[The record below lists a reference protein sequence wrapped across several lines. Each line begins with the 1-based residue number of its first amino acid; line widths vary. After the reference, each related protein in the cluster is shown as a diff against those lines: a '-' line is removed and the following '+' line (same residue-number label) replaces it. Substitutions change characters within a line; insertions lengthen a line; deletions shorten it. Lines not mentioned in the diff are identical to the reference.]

1 MKIEVLLTDKVE
13 KIDNFENNRKLF
25 EANKFEAKKN
35 QMFYM
40 SSNNTTEETTTLIV
54 GTDGCKSEYD
64 FVDLGASIGK
74 KLNNDC
80 DLKLTA
86 ISENLNMN
94 LIEFGIILSTYR
106 FENFKSKKSAEIN
119 VNILDSEFST
129 EIENKVNSIFWVR
142 DMVNFPAL
150 TKSPEFFQQKVEE
163 LIDGLNIDF
172 KSHNEE
178 WIKENNMG
186 GVIGVS
192 QGSERSPKFL
202 IGEYNTKAKKQISL
216 IGSNDKKGKQAL
228 LNLIHET
235 KNKNLKF
242 MQADLSSIKDIKLLA
257 KKLINEK
264 LDILINNAG
273 ALYYSR
279 NESVDKIEKTF
290 ALNHLS
296 YFALTNLLL
305 KYKVIKNGGRIIN
318 VASGAHRGVN
328 IDFNNLEMSN
338 NYNGWICY
346 KKSKL
351 CNILFTKKLSD
362 LISKKNI
369 TVNCLHPGFVK
380 TEFGKN
386 NRGIVGLVI
395 KFLMNFFAITVE
407 EGAKTIIHLANNQD
421 LKNITGKYFYKS
433 KINQPS
439 QFAENK
445 SSADQ
450 LWDVSVKILKSKD
463 LTL

>member
-13 KIDNFENNRKLF
+13 KIDNYENNLKLF

-40 SSNNTTEETTTLIV
+40 SSNNTNEEATTLIV

-80 DLKLTA
+80 DLRLTA

-106 FENFKSKKSAEIN
+106 FDHFKSKKSGKIK
-119 VNILDSEFST
+119 VSILDSEFST

-216 IGSNDKKGKQAL
+216 IGKGVLFDSGGLSLKSPSGMETMKTDMAGAATAWGIIALVAKEGLDIGLKVYTPIVENMPSGSAIRPGDILNMRNGKTIEVMNTDAEGRLIMADALAYASESKPDVICDVATLTGAAYVALGVEIGAVFSNDKVTLESFLNANNDGFENYHPLPLEQSYKSLIKSNIADMKNSGGRFGGAITAAL
-228 LNLIHET
+228 LLEEFVDDLNWIH
-235 KNKNLKF
+235 LDI
-242 MQADLSSIKDIKLLA
+242 AGPARSRSSSSIYPEGGTGFGVL
-257 KKLINEK
+257 
-264 LDILINNAG
+264 G
-273 ALYYSR
+273 
-279 NESVDKIEKTF
+279 
-290 ALNHLS
+290 
-296 YFALTNLLL
+296 YFNFLT
-305 KYKVIKNGGRIIN
+305 G
-318 VASGAHRGVN
+318 
-328 IDFNNLEMSN
+328 E
-338 NYNGWICY
+338 
-346 KKSKL
+346 
-351 CNILFTKKLSD
+351 
-362 LISKKNI
+362 
-369 TVNCLHPGFVK
+369 
-380 TEFGKN
+380 
-386 NRGIVGLVI
+386 
-395 KFLMNFFAITVE
+395 
-407 EGAKTIIHLANNQD
+407 ANN
-421 LKNITGKYFYKS
+421 
-433 KINQPS
+433 
-439 QFAENK
+439 
-445 SSADQ
+445 
-450 LWDVSVKILKSKD
+450 
-463 LTL
+463 